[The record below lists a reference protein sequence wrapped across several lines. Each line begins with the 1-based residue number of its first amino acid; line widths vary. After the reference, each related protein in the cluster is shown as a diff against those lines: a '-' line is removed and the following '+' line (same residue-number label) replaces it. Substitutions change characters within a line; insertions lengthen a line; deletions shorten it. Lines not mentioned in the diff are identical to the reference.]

1 MSRKELSLPSESQ
14 SERGV
19 WEYGVM
25 GLWGYGGMGVWGY
38 GGMGG
43 LDGIG
48 EAF

>member
-25 GLWGYGGMGVWGY
+25 GLWGYGGMG
-38 GGMGG
+38 G